1 MNFKLEPMPY
11 EQDALEPHISARTI
25 SYHYNKHHQGY
36 LTKLDAALPKGDARR
51 DQSLE
56 EIIKSSDGG
65 VFNCA
70 AQVWNHSFYW
80 QSLDPTGKTSA
91 SKDLAA
97 QIDSDFGNAD
107 ELKSQLKTIT
117 GGQFGSGWGWLVW
130 NNADSKLQVVS
141 TTDAENPM
149 TDGLTPLLTLD
160 VWEHAYYLD
169 YQNDR
174 AAYLGNLV
182 DQLLN
187 WEFASRNFAN
197 RNG

>member
-1 MNFKLEPMPY
+1 MNFTLEPMPY

-36 LTKLDAALPKGDARR
+36 LTKLDAALPKGDERR
-51 DQSLE
+51 EQSLE
-56 EIIKSSDGG
+56 EIIKSSEGG
-65 VFNCA
+65 IFNCA
-70 AQVWNHSFYW
+70 AQVWNHTFYW

-91 SKDLAA
+91 SKELAT
-97 QIDSDFGNAD
+97 QIDADFGTVD
-107 ELKSQLKTIT
+107 ELKSQLSSIAA
-117 GGQFGSGWGWLVW
+117 GQFGSGWGWLVW
-130 NNADSKLQVVS
+130 NDAASKLQVIS

-149 TDGLTPLLTLD
+149 TEGLIPLLTLD

-174 AAYLGNLV
+174 GAYLGNLV

-187 WEFASRNFAN
+187 WEFASRNFAK

>member
-1 MNFKLEPMPY
+1 MNFTLEPMPY
-11 EQDALEPHISARTI
+11 AQDALEPHISARTI

-36 LTKLDAALPKGDARR
+36 LKKLDAALPKDDARR
-51 DQSLE
+51 EQSLE
-56 EIIKSSDGG
+56 EIIKNSEGG

-80 QSLDPTGKTSA
+80 ESLDPSGKTAA
-91 SKDLAA
+91 SKELAA
-97 QIDSDFGNAD
+97 QIDTDFGSIDA
-107 ELKSQLKTIT
+107 LKSQLTAVA
-117 GGQFGSGWGWLVW
+117 GGQFGSGWGWLIW
-130 NNADSKLQVVS
+130 NNSASKLEVIS

-149 TDGLTPLLTLD
+149 TEGLTPLLTLD

-174 AAYLGNLV
+174 GAYLGNLV
-182 DQLLN
+182 EQLLN

-197 RNG
+197 R

>member
-11 EQDALEPHISARTI
+11 AQDALEPHISARTI

-36 LTKLDAALPKGDARR
+36 LTKLDDALPKGDARR

-56 EIIKSSDGG
+56 EIIKSSEGR

-97 QIDSDFGNAD
+97 QIAKDFGSLD
-107 ELKSQLKTIT
+107 KLKSQLKAVSA
-117 GGQFGSGWGWLVW
+117 GEFGSGWGWLVW
-130 NNADSKLQVVS
+130 SEAAGKLEVIS

-149 TDGLTPLLTLD
+149 TEGLTPLLTLD

-182 DQLLN
+182 NQLLN

-197 RNG
+197 RSG

>member
-1 MNFKLEPMPY
+1 MNFTLEPMPY
-11 EQDALEPHISARTI
+11 APDALEPHISARTI
-25 SYHYNKHHQGY
+25 SFHYNKHHQGY

-51 DQSLE
+51 DLSLE
-56 EIIKSSDGG
+56 ELIKTSDGG

-80 QSLDPTGKTSA
+80 QSLDPAGKSSA
-91 SKDLAA
+91 SKELAK
-97 QIDSDFGNAD
+97 QIDTDFGSLD
-107 ELKSQLKTIT
+107 KLKTELKSVSA
-117 GGQFGSGWGWLVW
+117 GEFGSGWGWLVW
-130 NNADSKLQVVS
+130 NGAEGKLQILS

-174 AAYLGNLV
+174 GAYLGNLV
-182 DQLLN
+182 EHLLN

-197 RNG
+197 R

>member
-1 MNFKLEPMPY
+1 MNFTLEPMPY

-36 LTKLDAALPKGDARR
+36 LTKLDAALPKDDARR
-51 DQSLE
+51 EQSLE
-56 EIIKSSDGG
+56 EIIKSSEGG

-70 AQVWNHSFYW
+70 AQVWNHTFYW

-91 SKDLAA
+91 SKELAT
-97 QIDSDFGNAD
+97 QIDADFGTVD
-107 ELKSQLKTIT
+107 ELKSQLSSIAA
-117 GGQFGSGWGWLVW
+117 GQFGSGWGWLVW
-130 NNADSKLQVVS
+130 NDADGKLQVVS

-149 TDGLTPLLTLD
+149 TEGLIPLLTLD

-174 AAYLGNLV
+174 GAYLSNLV

-187 WEFASRNFAN
+187 WEFASRNFAK

>member
-1 MNFKLEPMPY
+1 MNFTLEPMPY
-11 EQDALEPHISARTI
+11 APDALEPHISARTI
-25 SYHYNKHHQGY
+25 SFHYNKHHQGY

-51 DQSLE
+51 DLSLE
-56 EIIKSSDGG
+56 ELINTSEGK

-80 QSLDPTGKTSA
+80 QSLDPTGKSTA
-91 SKDLAA
+91 SKELAT
-97 QIDSDFGNAD
+97 QIDADFGNLDKLKA
-107 ELKSQLKTIT
+107 ELKAVTA
-117 GGQFGSGWGWLVW
+117 GEFGSGWGWLVW
-130 NNADSKLQVVS
+130 NGSEGKLQILS

-174 AAYLGNLV
+174 GAYLGNLV
-182 DQLLN
+182 EQILN

-197 RNG
+197 R